1 MMIELIIF
9 ITTVV
14 FLFIISILSNRVWY
28 RKSVEQE
35 KIWSELTR
43 KIIRESNKDL
53 IRLESKISNLEISIN
68 NITDANGE
76 VIENDGSLQD
86 DELSALG

>member
-86 DELSALG
+86 DELSAL

>member
-35 KIWSELTR
+35 RIWSELTR

-53 IRLESKISNLEISIN
+53 IKLESRISNLEKNIN
-68 NITDANGE
+68 TIVYKNGE

-86 DELSALG
+86 DELSTL

>member
-35 KIWSELTR
+35 RIWSELAR
-43 KIIRESNKDL
+43 KIIRENNNDL
-53 IRLESKISNLEISIN
+53 IRLESRISNLEKNIN
-68 NITDANGE
+68 TIVYENGE

-86 DELSALG
+86 DELPAL

>member
-35 KIWSELTR
+35 RIWSELAR
-43 KIIRESNKDL
+43 KIIRENNKNL
-53 IRLESKISNLEISIN
+53 IELESRISNLENFIN
-68 NITDANGE
+68 IITNENGE

-86 DELSALG
+86 DELSTL

>member
-35 KIWSELTR
+35 KIWIELTR

-76 VIENDGSLQD
+76 VIENDSSLQD
-86 DELSALG
+86 DELSAL